1 MKNRKH
7 TDNLYHLLSL
17 LPCNFLKKG
26 VVIMNNS
33 IKKKMLSA
41 TASLIHATT
50 VKNVNS
56 ACVVIWG
63 QPKEPST
70 LKRFKKTNR

>member
-1 MKNRKH
+1 
-7 TDNLYHLLSL
+7 
-17 LPCNFLKKG
+17 
-26 VVIMNNS
+26 MNNS

-63 QPKEPST
+63 QPKEPSA